1 MKLKK
6 KSGRRKKAITK
17 EAKPIGIVSTIRE
30 FIIKAKEFVNGPL
43 WLLNLDELSGYR
55 RFLIYQIRVC
65 YIVAKGYM
73 KGKLPIRAAYLTYIS
88 LLALI
93 PLLAVIFSL
102 FKAFGGMTGVQ
113 TKLEPFIM
121 ENIAGGSQQMVMDY
135 IKGFVDNINAG
146 TLGFVGGAALVITVI
161 SLMTNIEKSF
171 NDIWGIN
178 KPRPFFIRFST
189 YITILALGPLLI
201 GVSLSMTAALRS
213 HSFTNYFVEN
223 YEYGGLVI
231 GFMFKL
237 FPIVFTWI
245 AFTLMFAIMPNT
257 KVSVKSAVIGGVISG
272 TIWEIAKV
280 FYSVYQVKSTNYSV
294 IYGSLAA
301 LPFFL
306 IWVYISWAIVL
317 FGANIVF
324 ANENAN
330 SYEWEEGF
338 GKLTFR
344 FKQILGLW
352 LMTHICYNFTK
363 GLPPFSPQQIAEKG
377 IVPLRMVNQVTNELV
392 QQGLLIEV
400 SGPKYG
406 GGFMPAKPCEDI
418 LVSDVFE
425 HLAAEGKQM
434 PEFFPDSV
442 ARVSW
447 QVLDNYKKAISDS
460 NINLTMEVII
470 NKVSEEPVGDITKKE

>member
-1 MKLKK
+1 
-6 KSGRRKKAITK
+6 
-17 EAKPIGIVSTIRE
+17 
-30 FIIKAKEFVNGPL
+30 
-43 WLLNLDELSGYR
+43 
-55 RFLIYQIRVC
+55 
-65 YIVAKGYM
+65 M

-102 FKAFGGMTGVQ
+102 FKAFGGLTGVQ
-113 TKLEPFIM
+113 AKLEPFIM
-121 ENIAGGSQQMVMDY
+121 ENIVVGSQQTVIDY

-146 TLGFVGGAALVITVI
+146 TLGFVGGAALIITVI

-189 YITILALGPLLI
+189 YITILALSPLLI

-213 HSFTNYFVEN
+213 HSFTTYFIEN
-223 YEYGGLVI
+223 YEYGKLVI

-237 FPIVFTWI
+237 FPIAFTWI

-257 KVSVKSAVIGGVISG
+257 RVSVKSAVVGGVISG
-272 TIWEIAKV
+272 TIWELAKV
-280 FYSVYQVKSTNYSV
+280 GYSIYQVKSTNYSV

-306 IWVYISWAIVL
+306 IWIYISWAIVL

-344 FKQILGLW
+344 FKQVLGLW
-352 LMTHICYNFTK
+352 LMTHISYNFMK
-363 GLPPFSPQQIAEKG
+363 GLPPFTPQQISEKG
-377 IVPLRMVNQVTNELV
+377 LVPLRMVNQVTGELI
-392 QQGLLIEV
+392 QQGFLIEV
-400 SGPKYG
+400 SGPKYE
-406 GGFMPAKPCEDI
+406 GGFMPGKPCEDI
-418 LVSDVFE
+418 LVSDIFDN
-425 HLAAEGKQM
+425 LASEGKQM
-434 PEFFPDSV
+434 PEFFPDDI

-447 QVLDNYKKAISDS
+447 QVLDDYKQAISDS
-460 NINLTMEVII
+460 GINLTMEDVV
-470 NKVSEEPVGDITKKE
+470 NKISEKPVGDIVKEE